1 MKSQNSNVSVSTEHK
16 QQLLNLTPVVAET
29 VRASGICNGLVAVYS
44 QHTTAALFVTECQ
57 DAPLDDVLSFLA
69 RVVEDGLYY
78 KHSCPEFSDCKRQ
91 NAAAHLRSILLGH
104 SVLAPVIDGKSVLG
118 KFQSVLLA
126 ELDGR
131 GSARFMSRWWAN
143 RLSL

>member
-29 VRASGICNGLVAVYS
+29 VRASGISNGLVAVYS

-57 DAPLDDVLSFLA
+57 DALLDDVLSFIT
-69 RVVEDGLYY
+69 RVVEDGRYY
-78 KHSCPEFSDCKRQ
+78 KHNCPELSDCERQ

-104 SVLAPVIDGKSVLG
+104 SVLAPVVDGKPVLG
-118 KFQSVLLA
+118 QFQSVLLA
-126 ELDGR
+126 ELDGPR
-131 GSARFMSRWWAN
+131 HRTVHVQVMGQ
-143 RLSL
+143 